1 MLSAGRM
8 CRATSCMNAS
18 VTPRLQEEEADEG
31 LPVLLGE
38 GGRPVLEEE
47 GRPVLEE
54 EGLFMRRTKPPPE
67 GA

>member
-47 GRPVLEE
+47 GRPVL
-54 EGLFMRRTKPPPE
+54 
-67 GA
+67 